1 MEVLFKH
8 KIDTN
13 TKNEYD
19 VASVKSNAL
28 AVVNYDADIPEY
40 DGDSNDSLKYQ
51 YSFEE
56 LENMLGIKILQS
68 EYYKKDFI
76 NQGYTE
82 KNNGK
87 LARATFYMN
96 DITSESNSKD
106 GKIICDMTISFMTKY
121 NKEKEMQFVTG
132 FGQGGAKREFFI
144 EKLKTTAFVVQF
156 WPEENAYVKYC
167 YIYFNYENISYQFKM
182 FIHGGN
188 FEEQVKDFLNSFEY
202 K

>member
-156 WPEENAYVKYC
+156 
-167 YIYFNYENISYQFKM
+167 
-182 FIHGGN
+182 
-188 FEEQVKDFLNSFEY
+188 
-202 K
+202 